1 MFNFIN
7 NFMRNAEQAK
17 IENSASSDEG
27 KQNKEEQQK
36 KKEKK
41 YLEQEETDEVKIGG
55 KPELSEEEVYSMA
68 VEYIDKLKR
77 ANADSEKILKKLDK
91 YINDFNVKKF
101 MKNNPHMTPPDFY
114 MIMFNE
120 TERLVN

>member
-7 NFMRNAEQAK
+7 NFMRNTENQK
-17 IENSASSDEG
+17 IENSSSSDEG

-41 YLEQEETDEVKIGG
+41 FLEQEEADEVKSGG
-55 KPELSEEEVYSMA
+55 KPELTEEEVYSMA
-68 VEYIDKLKR
+68 VEYINKLKS
-77 ANADSEKILKKLDK
+77 NNSDNEKVLKKLDK
-91 YINDFNVKKF
+91 YIKDFNVKKF

-114 MIMFNE
+114 MVMFNE
-120 TERLVN
+120 TERLLN

>member
-55 KPELSEEEVYSMA
+55 KPEL
-68 VEYIDKLKR
+68 
-77 ANADSEKILKKLDK
+77 
-91 YINDFNVKKF
+91 
-101 MKNNPHMTPPDFY
+101 
-114 MIMFNE
+114 
-120 TERLVN
+120 

>member
-7 NFMRNAEQAK
+7 NFMRNTENQK
-17 IENSASSDEG
+17 IENSSSSDEG

-41 YLEQEETDEVKIGG
+41 FLEQEEADEVKIGG
-55 KPELSEEEVYSMA
+55 KPELTEEEVYSMA
-68 VEYIDKLKR
+68 VEYINKLKS
-77 ANADSEKILKKLDK
+77 NNSDNEKVLKKLDK
-91 YINDFNVKKF
+91 YIKDFNVKKF

-114 MIMFNE
+114 MVMFNE
-120 TERLVN
+120 TERLLN